1 MMSARY
7 VKFLISVPILTY
19 AASYLYL
26 GLYHGKAF
34 LLNTVIHEGGTYTLL
49 QSLFYASHFLGHI
62 PVHVVLAFFF
72 TGYYL
77 CISGD
82 NFGRWPEKNI
92 QMLSAV
98 LVIFLI
104 STVILSITVFGY
116 EDTFSFITQKKQG
129 VGIYRDGGAWNLHLP
144 STVLLFAL
152 IPVYIYVVKRICDKN
167 VHVGTRG
174 RGYMAFSL
182 ILFFSFTFLFN
193 KHAIMDT
200 LSFISNDPRY
210 LAHGV
215 RELLTF
221 PLTYFPIPLYFFLR
235 EEKERGLASGSSMDR
250 KLSFGIMCLLI
261 IFMGGFFYEASIPLS
276 RGIDSLAQRPTF
288 AKGGK
293 LSISYLL
300 ASHYFEHFLDT
311 IFFAL
316 LCLLLYGLAS
326 RSGRPHISR
335 ETVARGCV

>member
-1 MMSARY
+1 MMPAQY
-7 VKFLISVPILTY
+7 TTLLITLPFLTY
-19 AASYLYL
+19 AASYMYL
-26 GLYHGKAF
+26 ALYHGRAVLF
-34 LLNTVIHEGGTYTLL
+34 NTVVHEGGTYSLL
-49 QSLFYASHFLGHI
+49 QTVFYASHFLGHV

-72 TGYYL
+72 TGCYMCL
-77 CISGD
+77 SGD
-82 NFGRWPEKNI
+82 VPARWPKKKK

-104 STVILSITVFGY
+104 STAVLSVTVFGY

-144 STVLLFAL
+144 STVLLFVF
-152 IPVYIYVVKRICDKN
+152 IPVYIYVVKRICGRN
-167 VHVGTRG
+167 VLLGTNGLR
-174 RGYMAFSL
+174 YLAVSCF
-182 ILFFSFTFLFN
+182 LFISFTLLSN
-193 KHAIMDT
+193 RHSIMET
-200 LSFISNDPRY
+200 LCFILTDPRY

-235 EEKERGLASGSSMDR
+235 GEKERGLASGSVTDR
-250 KLSFGIMCLLI
+250 KLAAGIICLLI
-261 IFMGGFFYEASIPLS
+261 IFMAGLFYEAFIPLS
-276 RGIDSLAQRPTF
+276 EGIGKLAQRPDF

-293 LSISYLL
+293 LGIPYLL

-316 LCLLLYGLAS
+316 VCLLLYGFAS
-326 RSGRPHISR
+326 RTRRS
-335 ETVARGCV
+335 A